1 LITDTHFLD
10 VRQRLWLDCPRARVE
25 VNFELAGRLAERE
38 ERIGPALAGFATS
51 RKRSFEI
58 RELS

>member
-1 LITDTHFLD
+1 VAEVQQSHF
-10 VRQRLWLDCPRARVE
+10 QPGMEARAE
-25 VNFELAGRLAERE
+25 VNFELAARLAERE